1 MNTPKTTLYLAGLEN
16 SHIDLSTIQLVM
28 SLTTN
33 LLHVKRGDKDFK
45 KALKAFHKLTK
56 EEPRRIGKTTCLQ
69 EHRELVRVLLQRV
82 GVLSTTLEEDN
93 TEDIAIVYD
102 RNDPRMKRKLDRK
115 LINKA
120 KNSFYDQNGIDVH
133 SILCSYPAGLDSGIQ
148 KSESSSRILRNISE
162 MRGKELVIR
171 HIEVPKDIIEETRH
185 YLSQIGLAR
194 LNTFYYDPTIYM

>member
-102 RNDPRMKRKLDRK
+102 RRDPRMKRKLDRR
-115 LINKA
+115 LNNKA
-120 KNSFYDQNGIDVH
+120 KS
-133 SILCSYPAGLDSGIQ
+133 SYRYFGQDIMDSYNVNFDPQPGIQ
-148 KSESSSRILRNISE
+148 GNEMCRAKILVNIE
-162 MRGKELVIR
+162 NMRGKELIIR

-185 YLSQIGLAR
+185 YLSQIGLVR
-194 LNTFYYDPTIYM
+194 LNTFYYDPSIYL